1 MENPAKSGLGGGL
14 GGMGFG
20 GGGGGGG
27 GGTKILEELKILY
40 LLLPYFKNSE
50 KGDAFF

>member
-1 MENPAKSGLGGGL
+1 MANPAKSGLGGGL

-27 GGTKILEELKILY
+27 GGTARKIN
-40 LLLPYFKNSE
+40 FKCQLSY
-50 KGDAFF
+50 GT